1 VEDAV
6 DEEKTG
12 GVNFVLDLGAAADF
26 DEDVDFSIF
35 EVWLE
40 EAEGARDLLADVE
53 VEGLGF
59 FRGLSE

>member
-1 VEDAV
+1 MEDAV

-12 GVNFVLDLGAAADF
+12 GVNFVLDLCAAANF
-26 DEDVDFSIF
+26 DEDVDFSVL

-40 EAEGARDLLADVE
+40 EAEGAGDLLADVE

-59 FRGLSE
+59 FGGLSK